1 MRPFSTGSSATL
13 LVALIVL
20 SLPTVLAPTPAR
32 AQGAASAEAVDPV
45 YEAADALD
53 QARAEPEA
61 GPQASSAQ
69 GISQAPTEIATARHM
84 AMSKVVARLFS
95 NAMQTTDIRG
105 SNAAC
110 MFILK
115 TQFGWRESNRPDQPD
130 SWEGTLAT
138 KETREKLDAGRI
150 EELSTTEL
158 ANLYREADK
167 FTSGTRH

>member
-1 MRPFSTGSSATL
+1 MSKKAKFEPTEAHRK
-13 LVALIVL
+13 LVAVL
-20 SLPTVLAPTPAR
+20 VAAGVTIKEIALCIENPNTAAPIDKETVHKYFR
-32 AQGAASAEAVDPV
+32 
-45 YEAADALD
+45 
-53 QARAEPEA
+53 
-61 GPQASSAQ
+61 
-69 GISQAPTEIATARHM
+69 TEIATARHM

-138 KETREKLDAGRI
+138 KETREKLDGGRI
-150 EELSTTEL
+150 DELSTTEL

-167 FTSGTRH
+167 FASGTRH